1 MRGREEAST
10 TCSGFEKRAKA
21 RAMAAKRRERRM
33 WRSFMV
39 EGIGMVGLG
48 GLGVVKSGADDG

>member
-1 MRGREEAST
+1 MRGREEEST

-39 EGIGMVGLG
+39 EGIGVVGFGRSG
-48 GLGVVKSGADDG
+48 GC